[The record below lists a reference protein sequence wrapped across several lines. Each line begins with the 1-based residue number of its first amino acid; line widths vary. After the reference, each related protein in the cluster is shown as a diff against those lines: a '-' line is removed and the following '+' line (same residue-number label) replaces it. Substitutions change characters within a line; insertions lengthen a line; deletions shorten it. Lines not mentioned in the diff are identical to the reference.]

1 MQANIWY
8 ELGIGFAAFKA
19 ICKGLQSKFTEI
31 NSINITHFGSK
42 TDNYPYFN
50 TLLSHL
56 DYKDHID
63 SMALVKK
70 KKKCVKTTFI
80 LIVPKIFLDSQ

>member
-8 ELGIGFAAFKA
+8 GLGIGFAAFKA
-19 ICKGLQSKFTEI
+19 ICKGFQSKF
-31 NSINITHFGSK
+31 SDVGSMNITQFGSK

-56 DYKDHID
+56 DSKEHID
-63 SMALVKK
+63 SMALVNNR
-70 KKKCVKTTFI
+70 VFI
-80 LIVPKIFLDSQ
+80 LQSYFLYFF